1 MGKAKQRVLRLIVAL
16 PLILSIS
23 ICNYINW
30 SKHWVEILRRDVP
43 TLAFTTPE
51 NSNGRLPGD
60 ASDGGSSTVANDDD
74 DGNDGDATAGQY
86 RILMLHYHKTGF
98 VLSRQLLRS
107 HAVEHFATPSRQQ
120 PETFRIP
127 EKSWGSI
134 QLPRHHEEGT
144 SCPDVFRL
152 EGGMINVQESPDFYC
167 DVEEMARVLLDEDEV
182 ARTRGTKIVH
192 FVRDP
197 LSMALSN
204 YYYHSQDPW

>member
-1 MGKAKQRVLRLIVAL
+1 MGKAIAKQRVLRLIAL

-51 NSNGRLPGD
+51 DSNGRLPGD
-60 ASDGGSSTVANDDD
+60 ASDGVSSTVANDD
-74 DGNDGDATAGQY
+74 GDTAGQY

-98 VLSRQLLRS
+98 VLSRQLRS
-107 HAVEHFATPSRQQ
+107 HAVEHFATPSRQ

-144 SCPDVFRL
+144 NCPGVFRL
-152 EGGMINVQESPDFYC
+152 EGGTINVQESPDFYC

-182 ARTRGTKIVH
+182 AKTRGTKIVH